1 MDQASKI
8 AQLNDLLRRHHIGGR
23 VMITQGI
30 QALAPDTIT
39 EIVAAV
45 AAFSDFTPDN
55 DPHHEHDCA
64 VMAVGE
70 REHRIIFKID
80 AYDREMTF
88 ASPDPTDPAV
98 TVRVLTIMLADEY

>member
-1 MDQASKI
+1 MDQTSKI
-8 AQLNDLLRRHHIGGR
+8 AELNDRLRRHHIGGR

-30 QALAPDTIT
+30 QALDQDTIT
-39 EIVAAV
+39 EIIAAV

-64 VMAVGE
+64 VMDVGE
-70 REHRIIFKID
+70 HRVIFKID

-88 ASPDPTDPAV
+88 ASPDPADPAV
-98 TVRVLTIMLADEY
+98 TVRVLLIMLAEEY

>member
-8 AQLNDLLRRHHIGGR
+8 AELNDRLRRHHIGGR

-30 QALAPDTIT
+30 QALDQDAIT

-55 DPHHEHDCA
+55 DPYHEHDCA
-64 VMAVGE
+64 VMTVGD
-70 REHRIIFKID
+70 EHRIIFKID
-80 AYDREMTF
+80 AHDREMTF
-88 ASPDPTDPAV
+88 ASPDPADPAV

>member
-8 AQLNDLLRRHHIGGR
+8 AELNDRLRRHHIGGR

-30 QALAPDTIT
+30 QALDQDAVT
-39 EIVAAV
+39 EIIAAV

-55 DPHHEHDCA
+55 DPYHEHNCA
-64 VMAVGE
+64 VMTVG
-70 REHRIIFKID
+70 EHRIIFKID

-88 ASPDPTDPAV
+88 ASPDPADPAV
-98 TVRVLTIMLADEY
+98 TVRVLTIMLADEW